1 MMLVDHVCGLFDAV
15 YYFLF
20 RRDELL
26 YSMCSIYYFEVIN
39 FELLFSKRVINFDI
53 VLRLRTRLSRTQ
65 NTRCCF
71 RHLLFYSRANEQQ
84 AASSYHLC
92 YASCFAMIL
101 VKYRY
106 MYMYTGTYSRHEY
119 KPIELDA
126 ASCITHHKSQF
137 TTKEQNTNI
146 ITSTRILRRSRF
158 RVAPI

>member
-1 MMLVDHVCGLFDAV
+1 MMLVNHVCGLFDAV

-71 RHLLFYSRANEQQ
+71 RHVPFYSRANEQQ

-92 YASCFAMIL
+92 YASCYAMIL
-101 VKYRY
+101 VEYRY
-106 MYMYTGTYSRHEY
+106 MYMSWM
-119 KPIELDA
+119 L
-126 ASCITHHKSQF
+126 HHKSQI
-137 TTKEQNTNI
+137 TKNNERTKYKYNNFYSY
-146 ITSTRILRRSRF
+146 TSKISIQGCSNMTY
-158 RVAPI
+158 